1 MLFILFFT
9 EVLCGLQPAA
19 ILFDN
24 NGFHHF
30 PFLSSNY
37 LFHCYTKEWIWMI
50 VISLQIFN
58 KKKKAHSLLKK
69 QMTSIEQYLIL
80 FCVFLYLFRIFS
92 QNFSYFVFVPVVVDF
107 SLFFWVIHWCN
118 KELSCRASVLRDVS
132 NWILPAFSKFGQ
144 HQLLR
149 WISRWINNLVPRV
162 LSYSAPVVTGA
173 ELERTLGK
181 RLVDQSHLETAQY
194 FEWITTTMNV

>member
-1 MLFILFFT
+1 MISLAFHRLVYPVFHGSLVRPATSCNFIWQQWFPSFSFSFIKISFSLLHKRMNMNDCYFLADIQQKEKSSFSL
-9 EVLCGLQPAA
+9 EKADDIHRA
-19 ILFDN
+19 ILDF
-24 NGFHHF
+24 
-30 PFLSSNY
+30 
-37 LFHCYTKEWIWMI
+37 
-50 VISLQIFN
+50 
-58 KKKKAHSLLKK
+58 
-69 QMTSIEQYLIL
+69 

-132 NWILPAFSKFGQ
+132 DWILPAFSKFGQ

-149 WISRWINNLVPRV
+149 RISQWINNLVPRV

-173 ELERTLGK
+173 E
-181 RLVDQSHLETAQY
+181 
-194 FEWITTTMNV
+194 